1 MVSVIIALI
10 IVVVVAAVVMDI
22 RIITLYLCAQSVHF
36 SLTKNNN
43 GMIVHEFINHEYL
56 SLEIKL
62 LSHETAKGTQ
72 I

>member
-1 MVSVIIALI
+1 MISVIIALI
-10 IVVVVAAVVMDI
+10 ILVVVVMDI

-56 SLEIKL
+56 SLEIKA
-62 LSHETAKGTQ
+62 TFT
-72 I
+72 